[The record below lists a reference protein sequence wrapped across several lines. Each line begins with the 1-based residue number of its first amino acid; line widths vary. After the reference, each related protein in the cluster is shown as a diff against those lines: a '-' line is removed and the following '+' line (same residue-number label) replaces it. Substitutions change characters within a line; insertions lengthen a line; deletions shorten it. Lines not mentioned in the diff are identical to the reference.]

1 MANKIPQALLEWL
14 SGCPYIDSLSEDGV
28 DVHIEQLG
36 SEPIQFSLHAT
47 PTEAVIKR
55 YFSGEL
61 RAKNYVLAS
70 RMEYT
75 MDDVQ
80 RAEQSAFWDDFAAW
94 CEVMTESKRLPDL
107 GEGRDA
113 RSLLEERVKSFVDR
127 LIFRSST
134 PTTRAG
140 NICKSFE
147 KSDRRYYFMPC
158 PRCGKPIRF
167 ENRCAA
173 DKMADFVLEKVGV

>member
-1 MANKIPQALLEWL
+1 MANKIPQALLDWL
-14 SGCPYIDSLSEDGV
+14 SGCPYIDGLSEDGV
-28 DVHIEQLG
+28 AVHIEQLG

-47 PTEAVIKR
+47 PTEAVVRR

-107 GEGRDA
+107 GEGRAA
-113 RSLLEERVKSFVDR
+113 RSLLC
-127 LIFRSST
+127 
-134 PTTRAG
+134 TTNGLREIGRAH
-140 NICKSFE
+140 
-147 KSDRRYYFMPC
+147 
-158 PRCGKPIRF
+158 
-167 ENRCAA
+167 
-173 DKMADFVLEKVGV
+173 V

>member
-1 MANKIPQALLEWL
+1 MASKIPQALLDWL

-28 DVHIEQLG
+28 AVHIEQLG

-47 PTEAVIKR
+47 PTEAVVKR

-113 RSLLEERVKSFVDR
+113 RSLLC
-127 LIFRSST
+127 
-134 PTTRAG
+134 TTNGYIQSMDTVTCQFQIQLQLVYYQDKLA
-140 NICKSFE
+140 
-147 KSDRRYYFMPC
+147 RR
-158 PRCGKPIRF
+158 K
-167 ENRCAA
+167 E
-173 DKMADFVLEKVGV
+173 VLGE